1 VVVTPVTHAGV
12 TLTVQ
17 PVTVDRETAAGMLGV
32 SLAHF
37 ERHIQAELR
46 LVRSGRLRLVP
57 VKELQTWAE
66 KRAHAVLADD

>member
-1 VVVTPVTHAGV
+1 MQVSVV
-12 TLTVQ
+12 VQ

-37 ERHIQAELR
+37 ERHVQHELR

-57 VKELQTWAE
+57 VKELQAWAE
-66 KRAHAVLADD
+66 KHAWR